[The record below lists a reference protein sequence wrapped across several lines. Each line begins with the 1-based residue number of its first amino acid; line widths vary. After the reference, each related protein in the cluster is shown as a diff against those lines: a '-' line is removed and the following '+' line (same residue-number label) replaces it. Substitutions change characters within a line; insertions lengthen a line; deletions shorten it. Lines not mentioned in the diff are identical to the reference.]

1 MKVTNHFKS
10 QIKTYLVKRLGAFDY
25 RHGWMRIP
33 TCPYCGKKEKMGVN
47 LSLFRCN
54 CFRCNAHPS
63 PSQLIMDIE
72 GLETYSELI
81 NLLNKEDFNEL
92 TFKEEKYELAESKPI
107 YLPEGFVN
115 ISVGTG
121 TLGKIM
127 QNYVKGKRGFTID
140 YLSRMG
146 VGYCTSGPLFGYLII
161 PFTYQGKLTYY
172 NARLVV
178 GNGPRYNNP
187 NKDITGLGKEFII
200 FNRDALDM
208 YRTVFIC
215 EGAINAL
222 TMGER
227 GIATMGKA
235 ISRFQL
241 NLLIKSSVERFI
253 ILLDSDAKSYAIELG
268 LKLVPFKKVKVILFQ
283 DDRDV
288 NDLGKSQVMKMI
300 YNTHYQSYQD
310 LITMKNSLD

>member
-1 MKVTNHFKS
+1 MKITNHFKS
-10 QIKTYLVKRLGAFDY
+10 QIKTYLVKRLGCFDY
-25 RHGWMRIP
+25 KHGWMRVPI
-33 TCPYCGKKEKMGVN
+33 CPYCGRKEKMGVN
-47 LSLFRCN
+47 LTMFRCN

-72 GLETYSELI
+72 NIDTYSELI
-81 NLLNKEDFNEL
+81 QFLNQGDFNEL
-92 TFKEEKYELAESKPI
+92 TFKEEKYELAETKPI

-127 QNYVKGKRGFTID
+127 QNYVKKRGFTID

-146 VGYCTSGPLFGYLII
+146 VGYCNSGSLFGYLII

-208 YRTVFIC
+208 YRTIFIC

-241 NLLIKSSVERFI
+241 NLIIKSQVERII
-253 ILLDSDAKSYAIELG
+253 ILLDSDAKLYAINLA
-268 LKLVPFKKVKVILFQ
+268 LKLVPFKKVKVILFE
-283 DDRDV
+283 DEKDV
-288 NDLGKSQVMKMI
+288 NDLGYHKVMRMV
-300 YNTHYQSYQD
+300 YNTHYQSYKD

>member
-1 MKVTNHFKS
+1 
-10 QIKTYLVKRLGAFDY
+10 
-25 RHGWMRIP
+25 
-33 TCPYCGKKEKMGVN
+33 MGVN
-47 LSLFRCN
+47 LTMFRCN

-72 GLETYSELI
+72 NIDTYSELI
-81 NLLNKEDFNEL
+81 QFLNQGDFNEL
-92 TFKEEKYELAESKPI
+92 TFKEEKYELAETKPI

-127 QNYVKGKRGFTID
+127 QNYVKKRGFTID

-146 VGYCTSGPLFGYLII
+146 VGYCNSGPLFGYLII

-208 YRTVFIC
+208 YKTVFIC
-215 EGAINAL
+215 EGAINAM

-227 GIATMGKA
+227 GIATMGKS
-235 ISRFQL
+235 ISAYQV
-241 NLLIKSSVERFI
+241 NTLIKSSVERFI
-253 ILLDSDAKSYAIELG
+253 ILLDSDAKLYAINLA
-268 LKLVPFKKVKVILFQ
+268 LKLVPFKKVKVILFE
-283 DDRDV
+283 DEKDV
-288 NDLGKSQVMKMI
+288 NDLGYHKVMRMV
-300 YNTHYQSYQD
+300 YNTHYQSYKD

>member
-1 MKVTNHFKS
+1 MKITNRFKS
-10 QIKTYLVKRLGAFDY
+10 QIKTYLVKRLGCFDY
-25 RHGWMRIP
+25 KHGWMRVPI
-33 TCPYCGKKEKMGVN
+33 CPYCGRKEKMGVN
-47 LSLFRCN
+47 LTMFRCN

-72 GLETYSELI
+72 NIDTYSELI
-81 NLLNKEDFNEL
+81 HFLNHGDFNEL
-92 TFKEEKYELAESKPI
+92 TFKEEKYELAETKPI

-127 QNYVKGKRGFTID
+127 QNYVKKRGFTID

-146 VGYCTSGPLFGYLII
+146 VGYCNSGPLFGYLII
-161 PFTYQGKLTYY
+161 PFTYQGRLTYY

-208 YRTVFIC
+208 YKTVFIC
-215 EGAINAL
+215 EGAINAM

-227 GIATMGKA
+227 GIATMGKS
-235 ISRFQL
+235 ISAYQV
-241 NLLIKSSVERFI
+241 NTLIKSSVERFI
-253 ILLDSDAKSYAIELG
+253 ILLDPDAAHYAINLG
-268 LKLVPFKKVKVILFQ
+268 LKLVSFKKVKVVILPFK
-283 DDRDV
+283 DKDV
-288 NDLGKSQVMKMI
+288 NDLGKHKVMK
-300 YNTHYQSYQD
+300 YVYQTHYQSYQD
-310 LITMKNSLD
+310 LITLKNSLD